1 MKVLII
7 NYNRLVLPSQ
17 LADWVYLRGLDPV
30 FIDNASDYNPLLEYY
45 DRCPHEVVRMDKN
58 YGKDVV
64 WSQGILERLNIKG
77 EYIVTD
83 PDLNLIGIPD
93 NFLSVLKEGLR
104 RYPQFN
110 KCGFSLEIN
119 DITDQGIYY
128 QGQTIKQWEHQFWVN
143 PMDSEYFN
151 ASIDTTFALYKTD
164 TFSLEALRTNRPYTA
179 RHIPWYYDQVKPM
192 DELYYCQTATD
203 QSNIIRR

>member
-45 DRCPHEVVRMDKN
+45 DRCPHEVVRMNNN

-128 QGQTIKQWEHQFWVN
+128 LR
-143 PMDSEYFN
+143 
-151 ASIDTTFALYKTD
+151 SI
-164 TFSLEALRTNRPYTA
+164 
-179 RHIPWYYDQVKPM
+179 
-192 DELYYCQTATD
+192 
-203 QSNIIRR
+203 